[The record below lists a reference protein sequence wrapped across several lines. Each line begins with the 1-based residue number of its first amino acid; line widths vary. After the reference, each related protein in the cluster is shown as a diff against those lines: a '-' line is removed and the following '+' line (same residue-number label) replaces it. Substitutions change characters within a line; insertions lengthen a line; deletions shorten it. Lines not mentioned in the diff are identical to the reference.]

1 MQRQNHGD
9 FSRGRLGGGG
19 RDSRDDLPGR
29 GFGSAVGQRVKPGKE
44 IYRPPAPGGSWNIE
58 AQEFKPLSPAPLTS
72 SRSVDLSGW
81 GERGDRGLTVKLD
94 TRSGTSAV
102 ELDMGRLIGAFGKEM
117 EEVIKQCL
125 EDPNRVSAR
134 TLMELVRQ
142 IFTKV
147 VESQRISELAA
158 KFCIHIIERERK
170 ETFLESLLNTCQE
183 WYHERDRI
191 IRASDKAGRWAA
203 LMSFLN
209 ELYGLLKRKQVQ
221 LESKYEGVAPKL
233 VLLSL
238 LAECCMVT
246 TTQTQAL
253 TVQETEVLFLVLTH
267 IQRDLMAEAPG
278 QMSLI
283 VNCLREAFLMSE
295 APQQV
300 RKTLLQLLEL
310 QSAGWQLPAEAVMYY
325 YPGAKL

>member
-183 WYHERDRI
+183 W
-191 IRASDKAGRWAA
+191 
-203 LMSFLN
+203 
-209 ELYGLLKRKQVQ
+209 
-221 LESKYEGVAPKL
+221 
-233 VLLSL
+233 
-238 LAECCMVT
+238 
-246 TTQTQAL
+246 
-253 TVQETEVLFLVLTH
+253 
-267 IQRDLMAEAPG
+267 
-278 QMSLI
+278 
-283 VNCLREAFLMSE
+283 
-295 APQQV
+295 
-300 RKTLLQLLEL
+300 
-310 QSAGWQLPAEAVMYY
+310 
-325 YPGAKL
+325 

>member
-1 MQRQNHGD
+1 
-9 FSRGRLGGGG
+9 
-19 RDSRDDLPGR
+19 
-29 GFGSAVGQRVKPGKE
+29 
-44 IYRPPAPGGSWNIE
+44 
-58 AQEFKPLSPAPLTS
+58 
-72 SRSVDLSGW
+72 VDLSGW

-183 WYHERDRI
+183 W
-191 IRASDKAGRWAA
+191 
-203 LMSFLN
+203 
-209 ELYGLLKRKQVQ
+209 
-221 LESKYEGVAPKL
+221 
-233 VLLSL
+233 
-238 LAECCMVT
+238 
-246 TTQTQAL
+246 
-253 TVQETEVLFLVLTH
+253 
-267 IQRDLMAEAPG
+267 
-278 QMSLI
+278 
-283 VNCLREAFLMSE
+283 
-295 APQQV
+295 
-300 RKTLLQLLEL
+300 
-310 QSAGWQLPAEAVMYY
+310 
-325 YPGAKL
+325 